1 MAPSGRDPSAAGADE
16 GELYGVARDRFV
28 AERNALARALRADGR
43 REDAQRVAKL
53 GKPTLAVW
61 TVNQLARRDAGAIDE
76 LFAAGDQLGDA
87 QRELLAG
94 AGDRE
99 TLRAAGQRERAAV
112 DALVTAARAVIG
124 AAGDPA
130 SPAALGRIAD
140 TLHAAALEP
149 EVQPLVRNGR
159 LDRELRHV
167 GLGDVVQAAQPGDRP
182 AMGRRPARG
191 SGDPG
196 GSGGSGAADTA
207 KRDRQRQAERER
219 ERARLETLRDAEA
232 EARHASERAAD
243 DVRRAEEARDRA
255 AAALDDAD
263 RTLAAARDR
272 ARATAEHHRSLER
285 ALRRDTLA
293 P

>member
-167 GLGDVVQAAQPGDRP
+167 GLGDAQPGDRP
-182 AMGRRPARG
+182 ATGRSARG
-191 SGDPG
+191 SG
-196 GSGGSGAADTA
+196 SSGAADTA
-207 KRDRQRQAERER
+207 KRDRHQQAERER
-219 ERARLETLRDAEA
+219 ERARLEALRNAET

-243 DVRRAEEARDRA
+243 DVRRAERDRDRA
-255 AAALDDAD
+255 ATALDDAD
-263 RTLAAARDR
+263 RALAVARDH
-272 ARATAEHHRSLER
+272 AREAAEHHRSLR
-285 ALRRDTLA
+285 RSLRLDRL
-293 P
+293 PS

>member
-1 MAPSGRDPSAAGADE
+1 MAVADE
-16 GELYGVARDRFV
+16 GELYGVARDQFV

-76 LFAAGDQLGDA
+76 LFAAGEQLGDS

-94 AGDRE
+94 DGDRE

-112 DALVTAARAVIG
+112 DALVTAARSVIG

-167 GLGDVVQAAQPGDRP
+167 GLGDVVQPAPPGDRP
-182 AMGRRPARG
+182 NAGRG
-191 SGDPG
+191 SR
-196 GSGGSGAADTA
+196 GSRGSRAADTE
-207 KRDRQRQAERER
+207 KRDRERQAERER
-219 ERARLETLRDAEA
+219 ERARLEALQKAET

-243 DVRRAEEARDRA
+243 DVRRAEQARDRA

-263 RTLAAARDR
+263 RTLAAARDH
-272 ARATAEHHRSLER
+272 AREAAEHHRSLR
-285 ALRRDTLA
+285 RSLRLDTL
-293 P
+293 PS

>member
-1 MAPSGRDPSAAGADE
+1 VAVADE
-16 GELYGVARDRFV
+16 GALYGVSRDRFV

-61 TVNQLARRDAGAIDE
+61 TINQLARRDSGAIDE
-76 LFAAGDQLGDA
+76 LFAAGEQLGDA
-87 QRELLAG
+87 QRELIAG
-94 AGDRE
+94 DGDRE
-99 TLRAAGQRERAAV
+99 TLRAAGQRERDAV
-112 DALVTAARAVIG
+112 DALVTSGRAVIG

-130 SPAALGRIAD
+130 SPATLGRIAD

-149 EVQPLVRNGR
+149 EVQQLVRNGC
-159 LDRELRHV
+159 LDREFRHV
-167 GLGDVVQAAQPGDRP
+167 GLGDVVQGAPPGDRP
-182 AMGRRPARG
+182 GMGRPAARRPRG
-191 SGDPG
+191 P
-196 GSGGSGAADTA
+196 GAAETA

-219 ERARLETLRDAEA
+219 ERVRLEALRDAEA
-232 EARHASERAAD
+232 EARHASERAAE
-243 DVRRAEEARDRA
+243 DVRRAEEVRDRA

-263 RTLAAARDR
+263 RTLAAARDS

-285 ALRRDTLA
+285 SLRRDTLA

>member
-1 MAPSGRDPSAAGADE
+1 MAPSGRDPSAAVVDE

-28 AERNALARALRADGR
+28 AERNALARALRAEGR

-76 LFAAGDQLGDA
+76 LFAAGEQLGDA

-94 AGDRE
+94 DGDRE

-112 DALVTAARAVIG
+112 DALVTAAPAVIG

-167 GLGDVVQAAQPGDRP
+167 GLGDVVQRAEPGDRP
-182 AMGRRPARG
+182 GTGREASRR
-191 SGDPG
+191 
-196 GSGGSGAADTA
+196 SGGSGAGDTEQ
-207 KRDRQRQAERER
+207 RNRQRQAERER
-219 ERARLETLRDAEA
+219 ERARLEALRNAET
-232 EARHASERAAD
+232 EAGHASERAAD
-243 DVRRAEEARDRA
+243 DVRRAERDRDRA

-263 RTLAAARDR
+263 RTLATARDH
-272 ARATAEHHRSLER
+272 ALEAAEHHRSLER
-285 ALRRDTLA
+285 SLRLDRL
-293 P
+293 PS

>member
-1 MAPSGRDPSAAGADE
+1 VSVADE
-16 GELYGVARDRFV
+16 GALYGVSRDRFV

-61 TVNQLARRDAGAIDE
+61 TINQLARRDSGAIDE
-76 LFAAGDQLGDA
+76 LFAAGEQLGDA
-87 QRELLAG
+87 QRELIAG
-94 AGDRE
+94 DGDRE
-99 TLRAAGQRERAAV
+99 TLRAAGQRERDAV
-112 DALVTAARAVIG
+112 DALVTSGRTVIG

-130 SPAALGRIAD
+130 SSATLGRIAD

-149 EVQPLVRNGR
+149 EVQQLVRDGC

-167 GLGDVVQAAQPGDRP
+167 GLGDVVQRAQPEDRP
-182 AMGRRPARG
+182 GTGRRAARG
-191 SGDPG
+191 SGG
-196 GSGGSGAADTA
+196 TGATDTA

-219 ERARLETLRDAEA
+219 EAARLKALRGAEA
-232 EARHASERAAD
+232 EARQASEGAAE
-243 DVRRAEEARDRA
+243 DVRRAEELRDRA

-272 ARATAEHHRSLER
+272 ARASAEHHRSLER
-285 ALRRDTLA
+285 SLRRDRLA

>member
-1 MAPSGRDPSAAGADE
+1 MAPSGRDPSAAVAGED
-16 GELYGVARDRFV
+16 ELYGVARDRFV
-28 AERNALARALRADGR
+28 AERNALARTLRADGR

-76 LFAAGDQLGDA
+76 LFAAGEQLGDV

-94 AGDRE
+94 DGDRE
-99 TLRAAGQRERAAV
+99 TLRAASQRERAAV
-112 DALVTAARAVIG
+112 DALVTAARTLIG
-124 AAGDPA
+124 DAGDQA
-130 SPAALGRIAD
+130 SPATLGRIAD

-167 GLGDVVQAAQPGDRP
+167 GLGDAQPGDRP
-182 AMGRRPARG
+182 ATGRPARG
-191 SGDPG
+191 A
-196 GSGGSGAADTA
+196 GSSGAADTA
-207 KRDRQRQAERER
+207 KLDRRREAERER
-219 ERARLETLRDAEA
+219 EQARREALRNAET

-243 DVRRAEEARDRA
+243 GVRRAERDRDRA

-263 RTLAAARDR
+263 RALATARDH
-272 ARATAEHHRSLER
+272 AREAAEHHRSLER
-285 ALRRDTLA
+285 SLRLDRL
-293 P
+293 PS

>member
-1 MAPSGRDPSAAGADE
+1 MAPSGRDPSAAVADE

-76 LFAAGDQLGDA
+76 LFAAGEQLGDA
-87 QRELLAG
+87 QHELLAG

-124 AAGDPA
+124 AAGDPV

-140 TLHAAALEP
+140 TLHAAAFEP
-149 EVQPLVRNGR
+149 EVQPLVRNGC

-167 GLGDVVQAAQPGDRP
+167 GLGDAQPGDRP
-182 AMGRRPARG
+182 ATGRPARG
-191 SGDPG
+191 SG
-196 GSGGSGAADTA
+196 SSGAADTA

-219 ERARLETLRDAEA
+219 ERARLEALRNAET

-243 DVRRAEEARDRA
+243 DVRRAERDRDRA

-263 RTLAAARDR
+263 RALATARDH
-272 ARATAEHHRSLER
+272 AREAAEHHRSLQR
-285 ALRRDTLA
+285 SLRLDRLA
-293 P
+293 S

>member
-1 MAPSGRDPSAAGADE
+1 VTVADE
-16 GELYGVARDRFV
+16 GALYGVSRDRFV

-61 TVNQLARRDAGAIDE
+61 TINQLARRDSGAIDE
-76 LFAAGDQLGDA
+76 LFAAGEQLREA
-87 QRELLAG
+87 QRELIAG
-94 AGDRE
+94 DGDRE
-99 TLRAAGQRERAAV
+99 TLRAAGQRERDAV
-112 DALVTAARAVIG
+112 DALVTSGRAVIG

-130 SPAALGRIAD
+130 SPATLGRIAD

-149 EVQPLVRNGR
+149 EVQQLVRNGC

-167 GLGDVVQAAQPGDRP
+167 GLGDVVQGAQPGDRP
-182 AMGRRPARG
+182 AMGRRAARG
-191 SGDPG
+191 SGD
-196 GSGGSGAADTA
+196 SGRSGAAETA

-219 ERARLETLRDAEA
+219 ERARLETLRNAEA
-232 EARHASERAAD
+232 EARHASERAAE
-243 DVRRAEEARDRA
+243 DVRRAEEVRDRA

>member
-1 MAPSGRDPSAAGADE
+1 MAPSGSDPSSAVADE
-16 GELYGVARDRFV
+16 AQLYGVARDRFV

-61 TVNQLARRDAGAIDE
+61 TVNQIARRDAGAIDE
-76 LFAAGDQLGDA
+76 LFAAGEQLGDA

-94 AGDRE
+94 DGDRE
-99 TLRAAGQRERAAV
+99 MLRAAGQRERAAV

-159 LDRELRHV
+159 LDRELRHI
-167 GLGDVVQAAQPGDRP
+167 GLGDSQPGDRP
-182 AMGRRPARG
+182 ATARPARG
-191 SGDPG
+191 SG
-196 GSGGSGAADTA
+196 SSGAADTA
-207 KRDRQRQAERER
+207 KRDGQRQAERDR
-219 ERARLETLRDAEA
+219 ERARLEALRNAET

-243 DVRRAEEARDRA
+243 AVRRAERDRDRA

-263 RTLAAARDR
+263 RALATARDH
-272 ARATAEHHRSLER
+272 AREAAEHHRSLQR
-285 ALRRDTLA
+285 SLRLDRL
-293 P
+293 PP

>member
-1 MAPSGRDPSAAGADE
+1 MAPSGRDPSAAVADE

-76 LFAAGDQLGDA
+76 LFAAGDQLADA

-167 GLGDVVQAAQPGDRP
+167 GLGDAQPGNRSGTGRD
-182 AMGRRPARG
+182 AGRR
-191 SGDPG
+191 
-196 GSGGSGAADTA
+196 SGGSRAGDTEQ
-207 KRDRQRQAERER
+207 RDRHRQAERER
-219 ERARLETLRDAEA
+219 ERARLEALRDAET

-243 DVRRAEEARDRA
+243 DVRRAERDRDRA

-263 RTLAAARDR
+263 RALATARDH
-272 ARATAEHHRSLER
+272 AREAAEHHRSLQR
-285 ALRRDTLA
+285 SLRLDRL
-293 P
+293 PS